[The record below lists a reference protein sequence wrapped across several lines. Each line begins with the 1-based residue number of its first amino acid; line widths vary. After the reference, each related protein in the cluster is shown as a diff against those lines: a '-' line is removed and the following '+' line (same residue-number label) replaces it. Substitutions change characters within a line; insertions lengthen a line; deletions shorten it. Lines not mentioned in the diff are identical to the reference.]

1 MRIAGLQKL
10 TLLDFPGKTA
20 ATVFT
25 PGCNFRCPFCHNADL
40 VTGEAGRDGA
50 AADSSAL
57 SIDELFAFLGKRQG
71 LLDGVCITGG
81 EPLLQ
86 SGIDEFCTRV
96 HELGFAVKLDT
107 NGSFPGRLRALVEE
121 GLVDYVATDV
131 KNAPERYAETVGVP
145 AFDLAPVQESL
156 DFLRSGAV
164 PYEVRTTVVRELHT
178 ADDCARWL
186 RGSKAYK
193 RGTCKASS
201 TRTACWAAK
210 VASTH
215 GTPTT
220 CGHCCPSCR
229 PSCRALSCAGWTRAA
244 RVRALACRKHA
255 PLADPEFRP
264 IEEPAAHEP
273 LNTPR
278 NQAAHRKREIPAGI
292 DAILSSR
299 KPAPFGLSASGPL
312 TRPDTSRQK
321 LCLGIKQRVQK
332 ETAESRRKLPKIRV
346 FTAHLRPP
354 ARLLAA
360 RPSPSSARGT

>member
-25 PGCNFRCPFCHNADL
+25 PGCNFRCPFCHNAAL

-50 AADSSAL
+50 AADSSVL

-86 SGIDEFCTRV
+86 SGIDEFCARV

-178 ADDCARWL
+178 ADDL
-186 RGSKAYK
+186 
-193 RGTCKASS
+193 
-201 TRTACWAAK
+201 
-210 VASTH
+210 
-215 GTPTT
+215 
-220 CGHCCPSCR
+220 
-229 PSCRALSCAGWTRAA
+229 
-244 RVRALACRKHA
+244 RALAA
-255 PLADPEFRP
+255 W
-264 IEEPAAHEP
+264 IEGV
-273 LNTPR
+273 
-278 NQAAHRKREIPAGI
+278 QAWHLQSFI
-292 DAILSSR
+292 DADSVLGGEGR
-299 KPAPFGLSASGPL
+299 FHAWD
-312 TRPDTSRQK
+312 PDDLRA
-321 LCLGIKQRVQK
+321 L
-332 ETAESRRKLPKIRV
+332 LPELQAV
-346 FTAHLRPP
+346 VPGAQLR
-354 ARLLAA
+354 
-360 RPSPSSARGT
+360 GVD

>member
-178 ADDCARWL
+178 ADDL
-186 RGSKAYK
+186 
-193 RGTCKASS
+193 
-201 TRTACWAAK
+201 
-210 VASTH
+210 
-215 GTPTT
+215 
-220 CGHCCPSCR
+220 
-229 PSCRALSCAGWTRAA
+229 
-244 RVRALACRKHA
+244 RALAAYR
-255 PLADPEFRP
+255 
-264 IEEPAAHEP
+264 
-273 LNTPR
+273 
-278 NQAAHRKREIPAGI
+278 
-292 DAILSSR
+292 
-299 KPAPFGLSASGPL
+299 
-312 TRPDTSRQK
+312 
-321 LCLGIKQRVQK
+321 IK
-332 ETAESRRKLPKIRV
+332 S
-346 FTAHLRPP
+346 
-354 ARLLAA
+354 
-360 RPSPSSARGT
+360 